1 MPSIDLT
8 FSWYVGLKTVHI
20 LSGLTWVF
28 LLFFSMDVLQRFSDI
43 SYAKKLIKLSALAFL
58 LSLFS
63 GSVLLLNFLSFSQGW
78 LHAKILC
85 VCVLIILHIV
95 FFTKLRVIESR
106 NLSDVFFH
114 PVLKFFPFVLCVAIV
129 GLVVIQPF

>member
-20 LSGLTWVF
+20 LSGLSWVF
-28 LLFFSMDVLQRFSDI
+28 LLFFSMDVLQKYADI
-43 SYAKKLIKLSALAFL
+43 SYAKNLIKFSALAFL

-63 GSVLLLNFLSFSQGW
+63 GTVLLLNFVPFSQGW

-85 VCVLIILHIV
+85 LSVLIILHIV
-95 FFTKLRVIESR
+95 VFTKLRVL
-106 NLSDVFFH
+106 NDQNFSDVFFH
-114 PVLKFFPFVLCVAIV
+114 PILKFFPFVLCVAIV